1 MKALPKLLF
10 TALLLALAAAL
21 LSACNIKF
29 DGGKNEP
36 PDGTPTEDEIIEC
49 DGYKLTVKDTVLK
62 DISFTHHGTAVRV
75 VIPEGITEVSP
86 EAGRR
91 LLTAVSLTIPTTLEK
106 FGYAVYIDTFG
117 MPESFGI
124 GVPTPKLTEIYDL
137 SPHFD
142 FDLENA
148 RYSTRLNYNLKA
160 IHNSLDA
167 PSILT
172 EKDGFMFCHTE
183 DETFL
188 IGMTEAKSNL
198 TLPVSYDE
206 KTPYTL
212 AWFAFA
218 NCNFIKSVTIPEG
231 ITTISTCAFSG
242 CRGVEQI
249 NLPSTLKTIDAEA
262 FSKNISLKEIVFPE
276 GVERIEAY
284 SFYRCSQ
291 LYKITFPASLTYIGE
306 DAFRD
311 CNPKEPELIWNYT
324 GDWKVTHADKKTETL
339 TREHFDNVKKLALDY
354 VFAGYSHCTIEK
366 LPPYSED

>member
-10 TALLLALAAAL
+10 TVLLLALAAAL

-29 DGGKNEP
+29 DGDKNEQ

-62 DISFTHHGTAVRV
+62 DISFTQHGTAVRV

-106 FGYAVYIDTFG
+106 FGFAVYIDTFG

-124 GVPTPKLTEIYDL
+124 RVPTPKLTEIYDL

-148 RYSTRLNYNLKA
+148 RYSTRLNYNLRV
-160 IHNSLDA
+160 IHKSLDA

-231 ITTISTCAFSG
+231 ITSLSTCCFSG
-242 CRGVEQI
+242 SRGIERV
-249 NLPSTLKTIDAEA
+249 NLPSTLRTIESEA
-262 FSKNISLKEIVFPE
+262 FSQNISLSEIVFPE
-276 GVERIEAY
+276 GVKRIESSA
-284 SFYRCSQ
+284 FYRCTKLS
-291 LYKITFPASLTYIGE
+291 KITFSDSLEYIGE
-306 DAFRD
+306 RAFYD
-311 CNPKEPELIWNYT
+311 CNPKEPEIIWNYT
-324 GDWKVTHADKKTETL
+324 KDWKITDTEKKTDTL
-339 TREHFDNVKKLALDY
+339 TEEHFNDLSTLASKY
-354 VFAGYSHCTIEK
+354 IFAENDWYTFER
-366 LPPYSED
+366 LP